1 MPYRFKILS
10 CLFCL
15 ILLANPGCYPGLEKK
30 IRRPSEALKRVRFF
44 YPRFEDDLHYESL
57 ESAVKKNIAYLNRLP
72 PERTFQYGE
81 DRFSAAQVRRSQE
94 YFLKLIAENPS
105 PEELNRQLKNHFRVY
120 RADSEVLFTGYFEP
134 LYEGSLTPDR
144 TYRYPLYGKP
154 SDLLKVDLSLF
165 SPKFKGQSIVTRIEG
180 RNILPYYSRRQIDTE
195 GVLEGRDLEIAWL
208 KDPVDVT
215 FLQIQGSGRIR
226 LPDGR
231 TISVGYLASNGR
243 PYGSIGKLMLSRG
256 WLQPEEMSMQRIRTY
271 LAEHPQIVR
280 EVLDHNPAYVF
291 FRRTENGPFGNLG
304 IPLTAGR
311 SLALD
316 QRLFPGAA
324 LGFIKCPKPLLDSK
338 GQITGWVPF
347 ARFVVNQ
354 DTGGAIKG
362 AGRADLFW
370 GRGSYAEVAA
380 GHLKHKGD
388 LYILVKKP

>member
-1 MPYRFKILS
+1 VSAIEK
-10 CLFCL
+10 
-15 ILLANPGCYPGLEKK
+15 NLE
-30 IRRPSEALKRVRFF
+30 
-44 YPRFEDDLHYESL
+44 
-57 ESAVKKNIAYLNRLP
+57 YLNRIP
-72 PERTFQYGE
+72 PERTFQYGR
-81 DRFSAAQVRRSQE
+81 DRFTAEQVRRSQE
-94 YFLKLIAENPS
+94 HFLKLIADIPS
-105 PEELNRQLKNHFRVY
+105 AEELNRRLKSHFQVY
-120 RADSEVLFTGYFEP
+120 RVSSEVLFTGYFEP
-134 LYEGSLTPDR
+134 LYDGSLSPDH

-154 SDLLKVDLSLF
+154 SDLIEIDLSLF
-165 SPKFKGQSIVTRIEG
+165 NTKYKGQSIVARIQDEEV
-180 RNILPYYSRRQIDTE
+180 LPYYSRREIDTE
-195 GVLEGRDLEIAWL
+195 GVLQGRDLEIAWL
-208 KDPVDVT
+208 KDPLDVA

-243 PYGSIGKLMLSRG
+243 LYRSIGRLMLSRE

-304 IPLTAGR
+304 IALTAGR

-316 QRLFPGAA
+316 KRLFPGAA
-324 LGFIKCPKPLLDSK
+324 LGFMKCRKPILDSS
-338 GQITGWVPF
+338 GQIKGWAPF

-362 AGRADLFW
+362 ACRADLFW

-380 GHLKHKGD
+380 GHLRHEGE
-388 LYILVKKP
+388 LYMLIKKP